1 MVIDARGNTIKET
14 RDNIATIMKAHGYPA
29 IPIKCEKCGAEGYVF
44 RDDILDKDGYRES
57 PCETCGGR
65 IKRV

>member
-44 RDDILDKDGYRES
+44 RDDILDDDSCIIR
-57 PCETCGGR
+57 TT
-65 IKRV
+65 IL

>member
-29 IPIKCEKCGAEGYVF
+29 IPIKCEKCGG
-44 RDDILDKDGYRES
+44 
-57 PCETCGGR
+57 
-65 IKRV
+65 